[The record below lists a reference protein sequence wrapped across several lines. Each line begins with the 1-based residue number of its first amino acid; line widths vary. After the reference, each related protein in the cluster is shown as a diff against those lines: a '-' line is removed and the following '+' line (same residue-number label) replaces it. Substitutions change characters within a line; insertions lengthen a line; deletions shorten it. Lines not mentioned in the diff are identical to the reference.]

1 MKGTTEQLQ
10 ARLEICERNQ
20 EQMKAINNY
29 YREHGTII
37 GYPDLSV
44 EEAEQLNEDM
54 RRRYPM
60 HNQPYMPYALKN
72 NAAEIRR
79 LKVQLGISSEKHD
92 EKWRDGKII
101 EASDISAKEDIF
113 LRVDAF
119 KDEPWYDDVALFTR
133 IGVCKTK
140 AENAPEVCKALNQ
153 LGYSVR
159 LKTKDGELYI
169 LPQQEKKAKEPD
181 AR

>member
-60 HNQPYMPYALKN
+60 HKQPFMPYTLRNKL
-72 NAAEIRR
+72 AEIRR
-79 LKVQLGISSEKHD
+79 IEKTID
-92 EKWRDGKII
+92 C
-101 EASDISAKEDIF
+101 DIKGNDRKRNNE
-113 LRVDAF
+113 RG
-119 KDEPWYDDVALFTR
+119 R
-133 IGVCKTK
+133 
-140 AENAPEVCKALNQ
+140 
-153 LGYSVR
+153 
-159 LKTKDGELYI
+159 
-169 LPQQEKKAKEPD
+169 
-181 AR
+181 